1 MRVRGSSGP
10 SLWLRLIA
18 ANFDLHVYQ
27 NVRQIYWVTLGGSV
41 RYACLRCTLLDSD
54 LQRIY
59 ACF

>member
-27 NVRQIYWVTLGGSV
+27 NVRQIYWVHFGGKC
-41 RYACLRCTLLDSD
+41 ALRLPALH
-54 LQRIY
+54 I
-59 ACF
+59 A